1 MAAIS
6 DPKHVAAMLVGQ
18 MDPHGSHGD
27 DPGGQPGNDH
37 GDGQLDPGEE
47 AAGEE
52 MMQALQANDVASFV
66 SALKSFLQLV

>member
-1 MAAIS
+1 MPVS
-6 DPKHVAAMLVGQ
+6 DPKQVAAMLVGEMGHGEPSQ
-18 MDPHGSHGD
+18 DP
-27 DPGGQPGNDH
+27 H

-52 MMQALQANDVASFV
+52 MMQALQANDVQSFV